1 MAAVQFVYL
10 HGQPGGPEELSL
22 ARPDGWTG
30 AANLFA
36 PDRALDRPDLALG
49 PYLDHL
55 AASILRRFPEGP
67 IRLVGFSLG
76 GYVATEIALRL
87 AESGRGDDLSLD
99 LISTAAPLGYG
110 DFLPH
115 MAGGR
120 IFALARAQPWL
131 FNLMT
136 QVQGGLAAAAPR
148 MLFDQIFAGAAGAD
162 ADLARDPAFQ
172 ASLQRIIAHSLAKGA
187 HGYRRDIGGYVAQT
201 PERLVTLRAPITL
214 WCGEVDSWAPP
225 GMSHAIAQ
233 ARPETR
239 FVRSFPG
246 RSHYSTLAVAL
257 PEIFRDLA

>member
-1 MAAVQFVYL
+1 MAADQFVYL
-10 HGQPGGPEELSL
+10 HGQPGSPVELTL
-22 ARPDGWTG
+22 ARPDGWT
-30 AANLFA
+30 AAATLFA
-36 PDRALDRPDLALG
+36 PDRALDRPDLALE

-55 AASILRRFPEGP
+55 AASILRRYPEGP

-87 AESGRGDDLSLD
+87 AERGRGDDLNLD

-120 IFALARAQPWL
+120 VFALARAQPWL

-136 QVQGGLAAAAPR
+136 RVQGGLAALAPKT
-148 MLFDQIFAGAAGAD
+148 LFGQIFAGAAGAD
-162 ADLARDPAFQ
+162 AELALDPAFQ

-187 HGYRRDIGGYVAQT
+187 RGYRRDIGGYVVQT
-201 PERLVTLRAPITL
+201 PELLVTLRAPITL
-214 WCGEVDSWAPP
+214 WCGEADTWAPS
-225 GMSHAIAQ
+225 GMSHAIAE
-233 ARPETR
+233 ARPESR
-239 FVRSFPG
+239 RVRSIPG
-246 RSHYSTLAVAL
+246 HSHYSTLTVAL

>member
-10 HGQPGGPEELSL
+10 HGQPGGPEELTL

-30 AANLFA
+30 AANVFA

-76 GYVATEIALRL
+76 GFVATEIALRL
-87 AESGRGDDLSLD
+87 GESGRADDLSLD

-120 IFALARAQPWL
+120 VFALAQAQPWL

-136 QVQGGLAAAAPR
+136 QVQGGLAAWAPK
-148 MLFDQIFAGAAGAD
+148 MLFGQIFAGAAGAD

-172 ASLQRIIAHSLAKGA
+172 ASLQGMIAHSLAKGA
-187 HGYRRDIGGYVAQT
+187 RGYRRDIGGYVAQT
-201 PERLVTLRAPITL
+201 PERLVTLRVPITL
-214 WCGEVDSWAPP
+214 WCGEADTWAPP

-233 ARPETR
+233 ARSETR
-239 FVRSFPG
+239 RVRPLPEH
-246 RSHYSTLAVAL
+246 SHYSTLAVAL
-257 PEIFRDLA
+257 PQIFRDLA